1 MNKITKMITI
11 MLLIIGIVGCN
22 QDEKTKS
29 KDETKHVEP
38 ASTESQESSEE
49 EVINKL
55 VGNWSN
61 DEVYMTIVKDND
73 NLIMKLGSEDKYWNI
88 TIEVQEAKDSEV
100 QGLVINSD
108 MEQEIIG
115 TKFTYVIKDENRL
128 DIFDNSHNNPLS
140 LMKATEDR
148 ASWEREKAIAEK
160 ELDIVFE
167 NSDGT
172 IIDFKDFRGKKVVLL
187 MWGSWAKP
195 AVETLNNLNDIYE
208 DLRKRD
214 IVVYNISYDI
224 NEEDFIKENNIRI
237 PYLHDENGEFEAW
250 LGSLAIP
257 TLYIYDEDGLRIDKI
272 VGSIDKEE
280 MKKRILGE

>member
-22 QDEKTKS
+22 HDEKTKS

-61 DEVYMTIVKDND
+61 DEVYMTIAKDND
-73 NLIMKLGSEDKYWNI
+73 NLIMKLGLEGKYWNI

-115 TKFTYVIKDENRL
+115 TKFTYVIKGENRL